1 MAMARVLL
9 FGLFLWLSLHTQCMA
24 TRAIRQDDKGK
35 EQGVGVDDN
44 LNVND
49 DDNNSNPFI
58 SPSRSP
64 LVDDSLLT
72 DSPSAFD
79 DDSTSPPSPPLVDDS
94 LLTDS
99 PSALDDDSTSP
110 APVPVPLSFVDDNMS
125 PPTYN
130 ILESSPSPLPPSPP
144 PVKSGSYRT
153 SATGVIAI
161 ISIVLFL
168 FM

>member
-9 FGLFLWLSLHTQCMA
+9 FGLFLWLSLHSQCMA
-24 TRAIRQDDKGK
+24 TRAIKQDDKGK
-35 EQGVGVDDN
+35 GEDVGVDDN
-44 LNVND
+44 T
-49 DDNNSNPFI
+49 PFI
-58 SPSRSP
+58 SPSTSP

-79 DDSTSPPSPPLVDDS
+79 DNATSPLSSPLVDDS

-99 PSALDDDSTSP
+99 PSALDDDESP

-125 PPTYN
+125 PPTYSV
-130 ILESSPSPLPPSPP
+130 LEPFPSPLPPSPP
-144 PVKSGSYRT
+144 PVNSGSYRT
-153 SATGVIAI
+153 STNGVMAM
-161 ISIVLFL
+161 ISILLFL